1 MFPPVSQPCEVRNP
15 SSARWNSNRKCY
27 PINPVRSQNAPD
39 VPRGR
44 RVYFTRFMVRTR
56 YPRTE
61 KRGAGGRPPLRK
73 AITVAK
79 PFKPTR
85 TFPLPPN
92 SDILEHNGK
101 PHVRMKERGKP
112 VLYRIS
118 NDGTKYLRP
127 SKKWHFELRDA
138 TGIVRRVKGFADLKA
153 TEQLAAE
160 MERKASRVRS
170 GFSDPAE
177 EHAGRPLAEH
187 LKDYAAYLEAKGN
200 VPRHIRGT
208 ISKIKTAFSGC
219 AFVAD
224 VDAGKFSAWLANLR
238 HPKRTADIPP
248 GEAFASSEVA
258 KVFGISTD
266 AVRRFVARH
275 RLPTVGNGSARRLLR
290 TSVETIAEN
299 QSKGAGP
306 ATANHYLTAAR
317 GFFRWLVKVKRIG
330 SDPLDSLTLVN
341 AAVDVRRTRREL
353 TAEELRLLLVG
364 TRASQGTFRGLTG
377 SDRYFLYLAAAG
389 TGFRANALANLTPAV
404 FDLDAETPTVTLAAR
419 FNKSRKLKVQ
429 PLPLNVAAAL
439 RDFIAGKPDNAP
451 LWGET
456 WAKEH
461 RGAEMLRADLEAV
474 GIPYVVEGPDGP
486 EYADFHALRHTY
498 LTMLGRNGVDLRTA
512 QELAGHST
520 PTLTARY
527 SHRRLYD
534 LAGAVDKLPNLVP
547 TIAPV
552 SNATELP
559 LRMTGTDT
567 VSGAV
572 TGDIGLHRTA
582 LKYTLGIFDGT
593 NGDSP
598 QLLEMKGAGASQH
611 RPASI
616 CTKWAVPGLNRGP
629 SDFQSLAL
637 PTELTTLV

>member
-1 MFPPVSQPCEVRNP
+1 M
-15 SSARWNSNRKCY
+15 
-27 PINPVRSQNAPD
+27 
-39 VPRGR
+39 
-44 RVYFTRFMVRTR
+44 
-56 YPRTE
+56 
-61 KRGAGGRPPLRK
+61 
-73 AITVAK
+73 AK
-79 PFKPTR
+79 PFKLLSTR
-85 TFPLPPN
+85 PLPPDA
-92 SDILEHNGK
+92 DILEHNGK
-101 PHVRMKERGKP
+101 PHVRIKERGRP
-112 VLYRIS
+112 VMCPL
-118 NDGTKYLRP
+118 TKDARSYLRP
-127 SKKWHFELRDA
+127 SKKWYFQIRDA
-138 TGIVRRVKGFADLKA
+138 TGTVRRVMGFSDLKA

-170 GFSDPAE
+170 GYTDPAE
-177 EHAGRPLAEH
+177 EHAGRPFAEH
-187 LKDYAAYLEAKGN
+187 LKDYAAHLEAKGN
-200 VPRHIRGT
+200 VPRHVRGT
-208 ISKIKTAFSGC
+208 ISKIKTAFASC
-219 AFVAD
+219 AFVSD

-248 GEAFASSEVA
+248 GETFASSEVA
-258 KVFGISTD
+258 KLFGITTD

-275 RLPTVGNGSARRLLR
+275 RLPTVGNGPARRLLR
-290 TSVETIAEN
+290 TSLETIAEN

-330 SDPLDSLTLVN
+330 SDPLESLTLVN

-389 TGFRANALANLTPAV
+389 TGFRANALANLTPAM
-404 FDLDAETPTVTLAAR
+404 FDLEAETPIVTLAAR

-429 PLPLNVAAAL
+429 PLPADVAIAL
-439 RDFIAGKPDNAP
+439 RDFIAGKPANAP

-456 WAKEH
+456 WAKDH

-520 PTLTARY
+520 PLLTARY

-534 LAGAVDKLPNLVP
+534 LAGTVDKLPNLVP
-547 TIAPV
+547 STVPV
-552 SNATELP
+552 SNASEIP
-559 LRMTGTDT
+559 LRMTGTDGDFG
-567 VSGAV
+567 VVPGVVACDFGVVPGVV
-572 TGDIGLHRTA
+572 TGDIDRHRTA
-582 LKYTLGIFDGT
+582 LKYTLGIFDETSG
-593 NGDSP
+593 GSAES
-598 QLLEMKGAGASQH
+598 LEMKQTGAVLHRSASSCTSEGAGDRTQDPQIKRH
-611 RPASI
+611 RTNTSVSRHITLISCQYRVLAPFATPSI
-616 CTKWAVPGLNRGP
+616 THYHTP
-629 SDFQSLAL
+629 
-637 PTELTTLV
+637 